1 MKPFRLET
9 ITLDRDEH
17 VRDVTVV
24 VDAPYVGVIA
34 GHLGVTAN
42 DVQKCVIRR
51 ERGDTELW
59 IRLDVGDALK
69 LRASIATTPSNRP
82 THIAG
87 AYESLLIVENVIDS
101 IEDNL

>member
-1 MKPFRLET
+1 MKPFRLAT
-9 ITLDRDEH
+9 ITLDQDEH

-34 GHLGVTAN
+34 GHLGVSAY

-69 LRASIATTPSNRP
+69 LRASVAATPSNRP
-82 THIAG
+82 AHIAG
-87 AYESLLIVENVIDS
+87 AYDSLSIVTYL
-101 IEDNL
+101 IEDE